1 LIYARAGALLAVP
14 FDPEKLEVTGQPFP
28 AANGVFMSANTGM
41 AAFSISQTGHLV
53 YAAGPEERGTRVP
66 VWVDKNGHKLALPV
80 KPQSYLHPRLSPD
93 GRQLAIEVE
102 GASHDI
108 FTYDFARAGEPTKM
122 SFDGAS
128 HWPSWTPDGRRLT
141 FRSWKTGT
149 MTMWWM
155 PADRSSPPELLTN
168 IGSMQSP
175 ESWSPN
181 GKTLAF
187 TQMDDP
193 QSGSD
198 IYTLSL
204 DGDKRPRALLRTKF
218 SEGSPKFSPN
228 GAWLAYSTNE
238 SGQPEVWAMAFPA
251 GERIHI
257 STNGGTDP
265 LWRHD
270 GRQLYYRLGDQMM
283 VVDVSYGPSLKAS
296 KPRVL
301 WRGNYLAGAGSSCGM
316 AGPTSANYDVTPDG
330 ERFLMI
336 EDASSTAES
345 ERLRVIS
352 NWSVGLKNPGAI
364 NLQSSRDE
372 PMPSASGLLCRVDRR
387 GTGANPQR

>member
-1 LIYARAGALLAVP
+1 
-14 FDPEKLEVTGQPFP
+14 
-28 AANGVFMSANTGM
+28 M
-41 AAFSISQTGHLV
+41 AAYAISQTGHLV

-66 VWVDKNGHKLALPV
+66 VWVDKNGHKSPLPV

-108 FTYDFARAGEPTKM
+108 FTYDFARGGEPTKM

-155 PADRSSPPELLTN
+155 PVDRSSPPERLTN

-175 ESWSPN
+175 ESWSPD
-181 GKTLAF
+181 GQTLAF

-193 QSGSD
+193 QRGSD

-204 DGDKRPRALLRTKF
+204 VGDKKPRALLRTKF

-228 GAWLAYSTNE
+228 GAWLAFSTNE
-238 SGQPEVWAMAFPA
+238 SGQPEVWAMAYPT
-251 GERIHI
+251 GERIRI

-270 GRQLYYRLGDQMM
+270 GRQLYYRLGDRMM
-283 VVDVSYGPSLKAS
+283 VVDVSDGPSLKAS

-345 ERLRVIS
+345 ERLRLVS
-352 NWSVGLKNPGAI
+352 NWLVELKNPGAI
-364 NLQSSRDE
+364 NLHSSRTE
-372 PMPSASGLLCRVDRR
+372 PIPSLYGLSLVLPVNPRA
-387 GTGANPQR
+387 TAANPQR

>member
-1 LIYARAGALLAVP
+1 
-14 FDPEKLEVTGQPFP
+14 
-28 AANGVFMSANTGM
+28 M
-41 AAFSISQTGHLV
+41 
-53 YAAGPEERGTRVP
+53 
-66 VWVDKNGHKLALPV
+66 WVDKNGHKSTLPI
-80 KPQSYLHPRLSPD
+80 KPRSYLHPRLSPN
-93 GRQLAIEVE
+93 GRQLAIEIE

-108 FTYDFARAGEPTKM
+108 FTYDFARGGEPTKM

-155 PADRSSPPELLTN
+155 PADRSSPPGRLTN

-175 ESWSPN
+175 ESWSPD

-204 DGDKRPRALLRTKF
+204 DGDKKPRALLHTKF

-238 SGQPEVWAMAFPA
+238 SGQPEIWAMAYPT

-257 STNGGTDP
+257 STNGGP
-265 LWRHD
+265 IR
-270 GRQLYYRLGDQMM
+270 
-283 VVDVSYGPSLKAS
+283 S
-296 KPRVL
+296 
-301 WRGNYLAGAGSSCGM
+301 GA
-316 AGPTSANYDVTPDG
+316 TTVANC
-330 ERFLMI
+330 I
-336 EDASSTAES
+336 TA
-345 ERLRVIS
+345 LVI
-352 NWSVGLKNPGAI
+352 K
-364 NLQSSRDE
+364 
-372 PMPSASGLLCRVDRR
+372 
-387 GTGANPQR
+387 